1 MDFIYLRDYLLYLH
15 SLGTKLM
22 VYLFLLYEMC
32 NLVRDEY
39 YYHHVEET
47 KTKPQRVELQIIFRS
62 MNIILYFELHTL

>member
-1 MDFIYLRDYLLYLH
+1 
-15 SLGTKLM
+15 M

-32 NLVRDEY
+32 NLMMIYEY
-39 YYHHVEET
+39 YYHHVQET